1 MASFDFFWFGK
12 WFPFMAEQIAGSIVR
27 LRYPSFLGLSTYIES
42 IPTDLEGIRS
52 FWDASKTKKWG
63 VIPKRTNS
71 SVFFIPDSAILQAD
85 PVKCLFD
92 LIVFDVRCAQIPFFP
107 LWSDIHMH

>member
-1 MASFDFFWFGK
+1 
-12 WFPFMAEQIAGSIVR
+12 MAEQIAGSIVR
-27 LRYPSFLGLSTYIES
+27 LQYPFFLVLSTFIDW

-52 FWDASKTKKWG
+52 LWDPSLTKKWG
-63 VIPKRTNS
+63 TIPKRTNS
-71 SVFFIPDSAILQAD
+71 SDFFIPDSGILQAE
-85 PVKCLFD
+85 PVECLFD

>member
-1 MASFDFFWFGK
+1 
-12 WFPFMAEQIAGSIVR
+12 MAEQIAGSIVR
-27 LRYPSFLGLSTYIES
+27 LQYPFFLVLSTFIDW

-52 FWDASKTKKWG
+52 LWDTSKTKKWG
-63 VIPKRTNS
+63 TILKRTNS
-71 SVFFIPDSAILQAD
+71 PVCFIIDSGILEAK
-85 PVKCLFD
+85 PVEYLFS